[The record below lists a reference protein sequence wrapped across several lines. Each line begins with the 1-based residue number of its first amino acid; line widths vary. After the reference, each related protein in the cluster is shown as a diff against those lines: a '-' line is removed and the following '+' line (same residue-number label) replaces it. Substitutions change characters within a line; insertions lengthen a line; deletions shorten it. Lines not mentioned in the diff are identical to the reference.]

1 MPRIVAVVPA
11 LDEADRIAATVGGL
25 ASLDPID
32 EVVVVDDGS
41 VDGTSEAARRSG
53 ARVVAATRTR
63 GKGAAL
69 EAGLEAAG
77 RADVVLFADG
87 DLSDSAANLGPVLAE
102 VVEGR
107 ADLAIAVLPRPGI
120 RGFGLVKRTAGLAI
134 RALCGFRAS
143 EPLSGQRAVS
153 ARCLAACRPLARGFG
168 VETGMTIDAVR
179 GGFRVVEVPVDVTHR
194 PTGRDPSGFA
204 HRGRQ
209 GIDILLAAGRRLI
222 GSRRGSG
229 P

>member
-32 EVVVVDDGS
+32 QVIVVDDGS
-41 VDGTSEAARRSG
+41 VDGTADAARRAGAAVLSG
-53 ARVVAATRTR
+53 TRTR

-77 RADVVLFADG
+77 EADVVLFADG

-102 VVEGR
+102 VAEGR
-107 ADLAIAVLPRPGI
+107 ADLAIAVLPRPSI

-134 RALCGFRAS
+134 RALCGFRAT
-143 EPLSGQRAVS
+143 EPLSGQRAIS
-153 ARCLAACRPLARGFG
+153 ARCLSACRPLARGFG

-179 GGFRVVEVPVDVTHR
+179 AGFRVVEVSVEVAHR
-194 PTGRDPSGFA
+194 PTGRDASGFV

-222 GSRRGSG
+222 GPHPGSRS
-229 P
+229 